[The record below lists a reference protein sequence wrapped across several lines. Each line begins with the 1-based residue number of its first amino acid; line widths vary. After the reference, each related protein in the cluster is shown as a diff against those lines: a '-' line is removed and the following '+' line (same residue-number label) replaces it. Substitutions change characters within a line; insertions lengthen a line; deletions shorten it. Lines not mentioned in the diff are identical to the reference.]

1 MAETRK
7 LELQVYT
14 GTSGVMELKDVKD
27 KMVPIYLYNKT
38 IVPVPR

>member
-1 MAETRK
+1 MAQTRK

-27 KMVPIYLYNKT
+27 EMVPIYLYNKT
-38 IVPVPR
+38 KVPVPR